1 MVYRGGDAG
10 GVITFGDFGA
20 NDSCQGHVL
29 ECLEVEWPTTCAQY
43 DGE

>member
-1 MVYRGGDAG
+1 MYRGGDAG
-10 GVITFGDFGA
+10 DGITFGDFGA

-29 ECLEVEWPTTCAQY
+29 EGLKVERPTPGTQY

>member
-1 MVYRGGDAG
+1 MLYRGGDAG
-10 GVITFGDFGA
+10 GGITFGDFGA

-29 ECLEVEWPTTCAQY
+29 EGLKVEWPTPGIQY

>member
-1 MVYRGGDAG
+1 MVYRSGNAG

-20 NDSCQGHVL
+20 NDSCQRHVL
-29 ECLEVEWPTTCAQY
+29 EGLKVEWPTPGTQY